1 LQRKGP
7 AEILLEGVI
16 MAVVHVK
23 HHPELTAEKAMEIF
37 KKGFAGKYEV
47 YKWNRAG
54 GLRDFVVKKSS
65 LVGVAVKVKQEKDKT
80 SFVFVD
86 FIPSVLMTLLVAGLL
101 YSLIAR
107 SKYQAMVNEVKTF
120 IENAPEFK

>member
-1 LQRKGP
+1 
-7 AEILLEGVI
+7 
-16 MAVVHVK
+16 MAVVHIK
-23 HHPELTAEKAMEIF
+23 QHPELTAEKAMEIF
-37 KKGFAGKYEV
+37 KKGFAGKYQV

-65 LVGVAVKVKQEKDKT
+65 LIGVAVKLKQEKDKT

-107 SKYQAMVNEVKTF
+107 STYQAMMNEVKTF